1 MQTNETE
8 RNDDLYEHIHFKSH
22 PEKLPLSNFKSD
34 WKKYV

>member
-8 RNDDLYEHIHFKSH
+8 RNDDEYERIHFRNC
-22 PEKLPLSNFKSD
+22 PEKLPLSNFRSD